1 VDEDDLLDKAEFK
14 ANLLK
19 SFVEIAGKD
28 SLYGGAGDDTFWGQ
42 GESCDSTRAFKA
54 AYHQIFIS
62 KCVYSV

>member
-28 SLYGGAGDDTFWGQ
+28 SLYGGAGDDTIWGAR
-42 GESCDSTRAFKA
+42 GICDSTKAFKA
-54 AYHQIFIS
+54 A
-62 KCVYSV
+62 